1 MNYKESLRRGNLSA
15 NCAGNLAQPDVA
27 SILVKVPADGGVD
40 ELLPAAPGV
49 VAPWSEWPG
58 RCLFLNLLCQGT
70 GNQHTDECE
79 KFDMGQY
86 IHKCCQQILQ
96 RGYSSLFSSAPPPAV
111 PAAAAPAAEAQA
123 QCVKEEPAR
132 VNATTASSNGVIP
145 RRCSPAPPA

>member
-49 VAPWSEWPG
+49 VAPWPEWPG
-58 RCLFLNLLCQGT
+58 RCLCLNLLCQGT
-70 GNQHTDECE
+70 GTGNQHTDERE

-96 RGYSSLFSSAPPPAV
+96 RGYYSIPQQWTWLQKFLLQQFRPPHDV
-111 PAAAAPAAEAQA
+111 L
-123 QCVKEEPAR
+123 CHLLL
-132 VNATTASSNGVIP
+132 T
-145 RRCSPAPPA
+145 